1 MRIIYKYVLLLL
13 VINLSL
19 TINSCKSRLE
29 GNTEI
34 YQQAVNLIINNS
46 KDLPLKKEVIFISDE
61 TIPFNLETLSLGMVQ
76 KKYITDY
83 DEMKK
88 YSEYELKKIDQVRDS
103 LSQKSKLYNLNFK
116 RNQKNA
122 VGPKH
127 NKLSKKTKYVCFFS
141 IQQEDFLYCELRKFD
156 NTINSDMPS
165 SEELS
170 YGTSYS
176 YLFKISNNNPI
187 VLVANGKSYLN

>member
-1 MRIIYKYVLLLL
+1 M
-13 VINLSL
+13 
-19 TINSCKSRLE
+19 
-29 GNTEI
+29 
-34 YQQAVNLIINNS
+34 NLIIDNS

-61 TIPFNLETLSLGMVQ
+61 TIPFNLETLSVGIVQ

-83 DEMKK
+83 DEVKE
-88 YSEYELKKIDQVRDS
+88 YSEYELKKIDQVKDS
-103 LSQKSKLYNLNFK
+103 LSQKRKLYNLNFK

-122 VGPKH
+122 LSPKH
-127 NKLSKKTKYVCFFS
+127 NRLSNKTKYVCFFS
-141 IQQEDFLYCELRKFD
+141 LQQEDFLYCELRKFD
-156 NTINSDMPS
+156 NTINSNMPS